1 MLDIIYEDEA
11 LLALNKPAGLLSVP
25 GKTEPHCLAQ
35 LALDYNPNCRVVHRL
50 DMATSG
56 LILFAKSHAAQK
68 NLGHQFEK
76 RTISKQ
82 YQAIILGAPN
92 AETGEIDLPLV
103 CDWPNRPKQKVCFET
118 GKKAVTHYQV
128 TGSITIN
135 HCQCST
141 VTLKPVTGRSHQ
153 LRVHCQALGHPIVGD
168 KLYHRDD
175 SNTLT
180 ERLLLHA
187 ETLWLNHPLTSKA
200 MTLHSPA
207 QFGL

>member
-1 MLDIIYEDEA
+1 MLDIIYEDDA

-68 NLGHQFEK
+68 QLGHQFEK
-76 RTISKQ
+76 RTIRKQ
-82 YQAIILGAPN
+82 YQAVVLGAPSQQS
-92 AETGEIDLPLV
+92 GEIDLPLI

-118 GKKAVTHYQV
+118 GKKAVTQYQV
-128 TGSITIN
+128 TGELTIN
-135 HCQCST
+135 QQRCSA

-153 LRVHCQALGHPIVGD
+153 LRVHCKELGHPIIGD
-168 KLYHRDD
+168 RLYHRE
-175 SNTLT
+175 SSETLAS
-180 ERLLLHA
+180 RLLLHA
-187 ETLWLNHPLTSKA
+187 ETLWLNHPLSNDA